1 MKNSN
6 KPLLFVLLLL
16 IGVGTGCQ
24 QDDSWKAATHDP
36 EILHKT
42 VKNLTDII
50 VHDIFSPPVASR
62 IYAYTNIAAYE
73 ALVPEHPEYQSLAG
87 QLTGLEPVPAPDT
100 TKEICYPLAS
110 VQAFLT
116 VSKTMVFSQDKL
128 AEFEKKIMDEFRAKG
143 VPSDVFEASVAYGT
157 AVGQHIQNWS
167 GKDNYK
173 QTRTFPRYTVNE
185 DPARWTPTPPDY
197 MDAIEPHWSRIRPF
211 VIDSATQFIPVRPSE
226 FSEDPKSVFYK
237 EMMEVYDIGQNLT
250 EEQKAI
256 AEFWDCNPFVTHH
269 QGHVM
274 FATKKITPGGHWI
287 GITLIAC
294 RKMNADMMLSA
305 EAYTRTSIA
314 LADAFI
320 SCWDEKYRSVLI
332 RPETVINKY
341 VDDQWRPLLQTPPF
355 PEYTSGHSVISASA
369 ATTLTALFG
378 EPFAFVDSTEK
389 EYGLP
394 ERTFNSFLEASAE
407 AAISRMYGG
416 IHYRPACENGVD
428 QGKKVGAFVVANL
441 RTRKETG
448 TL

>member
-1 MKNSN
+1 MSTQFRHFA
-6 KPLLFVLLLL
+6 FVVVWLT
-16 IGVGTGCQ
+16 VMVSGCQ
-24 QDDSWKAATHDP
+24 TDDSWKTTTQDP
-36 EILHKT
+36 ELLHKT

-50 VHDIFSPPVASR
+50 VYDIFSPPVASR

-73 ALVPEHPEYQSLAG
+73 VLVNDHPEYKSLAG
-87 QLTGLEPVPAPDT
+87 QLTGLETTPLPDT
-100 TKEICYPLAS
+100 SKEICYPLAA

-116 VSKTMVFSQDKL
+116 VSRTMIFSQDKL
-128 AEFEKKIMDEFRAKG
+128 SAYEKEVMDKFRAMG
-143 VPSDVFEASVAYGT
+143 VPSDVFTASLEYGT
-157 AVGQHIQNWS
+157 KVGQHIIDWS
-167 GKDNYK
+167 GNDNYK
-173 QTRTFPRYTVNE
+173 QTRTFPRYTVND

-197 MDAIEPHWSRIRPF
+197 MDGIEPHWSRIRPF
-211 VIDSATQFIPVRPSE
+211 VIKSSDQFVPVKPTS
-226 FSEDPKSVFYK
+226 FSTDTASTFYK
-237 EMMEVYDIGQNLT
+237 EMMEVYNIGNQLT
-250 EEQKAI
+250 DEQKAI

-294 RKMNADMMLSA
+294 RKENADIMRSS

-332 RPETVINKY
+332 RPETVINQY
-341 VDDQWRPLLQTPPF
+341 VDEQWRPLLQTPPF

-378 EPFAFVDSTEK
+378 EPFAFMDSTEK

-394 ERTFNSFLEASAE
+394 MRSFNSFFEASSE

-428 QGKKVGAFVVANL
+428 QGKKVGAFIVENL
-441 RTRKETG
+441 TTRN
-448 TL
+448 